1 MYTLE
6 EIERTET
13 TITAK
18 MIPMKERIYED
29 ENGITVIEY
38 YDDKNINESI
48 KT

>member
-18 MIPMKERIYED
+18 MIPMKERRYVNKDGHLI
-29 ENGITVIEY
+29 IEY
-38 YDDKNINESI
+38 YDDRTEKE
-48 KT
+48 